1 MPEVFNVFHAIGDD
15 LCVEL
20 DDKGWARKTYKKAFD
35 LAKDTNNF
43 FDLAESLVEK
53 LGDSEWAKSTYE
65 KALEL
70 AEEDK
75 EVEEQCIED
84 IKERME
90 ELK

>member
-1 MPEVFNVFHAIGDD
+1 M
-15 LCVEL
+15 
-20 DDKGWARKTYKKAFD
+20 